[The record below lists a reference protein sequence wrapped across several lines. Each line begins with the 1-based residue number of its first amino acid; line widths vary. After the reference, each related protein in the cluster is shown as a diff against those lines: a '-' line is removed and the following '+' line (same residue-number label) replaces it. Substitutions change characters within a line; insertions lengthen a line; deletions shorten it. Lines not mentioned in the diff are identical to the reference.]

1 MTRIGDDSFVPFT
14 KLLMPRGLAS
24 LRKRARI
31 ESYIIA
37 FERYENATHNLCWVF
52 CALLGVLCN

>member
-37 FERYENATHNLCWVF
+37 FEVRERNPYFV
-52 CALLGVLCN
+52 LGVLCIIGVLCN